1 MSNHWKPG
9 KKFVELE
16 AAARPVARPSR
27 IRRDPV
33 QINGNA
39 AATAKRRVN
48 SRERDLYLGIAGVLI
63 FATGIAAGII
73 ALSIFTVTHSDS
85 GADARVAEFGQCYNA
100 QGPNCVLDGGTI
112 YVGGE
117 RVEIAGM
124 ETPAIADAKCDAEHD
139 RGVDAATQLALLLNS
154 GPVSL
159 SAPFRD
165 QSGRTV
171 RNVAVK
177 GRDVALKMISADLA
191 HEPGSGLTWCH

>member
-1 MSNHWKPG
+1 VSKHWKPG

-16 AAARPVARPSR
+16 PAARPVARPSR

-33 QINGNA
+33 QINSNTLA
-39 AATAKRRVN
+39 APRRRT
-48 SRERDLYLGIAGVLI
+48 SRERELFLGIAGVLI

-73 ALSIFTVTHSDS
+73 ALSIFTVTHPDP
-85 GADARVAEFGQCYNA
+85 AAETRAAEFSQCYNA

-124 ETPAIADAKCDAEHD
+124 EAPAIADAKCDAEHD
-139 RGVDAATQLALLLNS
+139 RGVDAATQLALVLNS

-159 SAPFRD
+159 GAPFRD
-165 QSGRTV
+165 RDGRTV
-171 RNVAVK
+171 RKVEVK
-177 GRDVALKMISADLA
+177 DRDVALEMIGFDLA